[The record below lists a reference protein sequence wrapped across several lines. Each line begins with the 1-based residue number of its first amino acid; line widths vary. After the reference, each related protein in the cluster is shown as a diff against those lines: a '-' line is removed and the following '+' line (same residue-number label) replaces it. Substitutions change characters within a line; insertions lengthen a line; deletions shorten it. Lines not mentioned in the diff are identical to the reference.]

1 MPTVLFTISYRASDS
16 LTAAMR
22 QLFLVLMFFVFLQLR
37 TLADALERDKYEGQE
52 LYHQYREEF
61 LKIKNTQAEALKAA
75 RDAAA
80 AAAASKQEEESKSA
94 WTQAEVALFIQA
106 FNKVSPVVIVL
117 RFVVRYLTLV
127 SSLAVWS
134 IDGSKWPHS

>member
-1 MPTVLFTISYRASDS
+1 M
-16 LTAAMR
+16 
-22 QLFLVLMFFVFLQLR
+22 
-37 TLADALERDKYEGQE
+37 LADALERDKYEGQE

-80 AAAASKQEEESKSA
+80 AAAASKQEEEAKSA

-106 FNKVSPVVIVL
+106 FNKVCMPIARGFVL
-117 RFVVRYLTLV
+117 VFFNRFAVGYLIFC
-127 SSLAVWS
+127 SFLAAWS
-134 IDGSKWPHS
+134 TDGSKWLRS

>member
-1 MPTVLFTISYRASDS
+1 M
-16 LTAAMR
+16 
-22 QLFLVLMFFVFLQLR
+22 
-37 TLADALERDKYEGQE
+37 LADALERDKYEGQE

-80 AAAASKQEEESKSA
+80 AAAASKQEEEAKSA

-106 FNKVSPVVIVL
+106 FNKVCMPITRGFVSGFFLTVLLLVI
-117 RFVVRYLTLV
+117 
-127 SSLAVWS
+127 
-134 IDGSKWPHS
+134 